1 MKKLNNR
8 LINVLLILLFLI
20 MPFSCCS
27 KRMLSTSNRDSVRIE
42 TKIRT
47 EYIKDT
53 VIFEVPI
60 EVKQNKVKD
69 TVSILETS
77 LAYSKA
83 EIDSSGYLHH
93 LLQNKEKN
101 VTILTQKKV
110 IYKDSIVYRDKLVEN
125 VVEVPRELTNWQQIR
140 LNGFWILLA
149 IFLAFSIIKI
159 RKLFP

>member
-1 MKKLNNR
+1 MKKTKKR
-8 LINVLLILLFLI
+8 LINVLVLLILLTIPLA
-20 MPFSCCS
+20 CCPS
-27 KRMLSTSNRDSVRIE
+27 KMLSSSNKDSVRVE

-53 VIFEVPI
+53 VIFEVPV
-60 EVKQNKVKD
+60 EVKSNVVKD

-93 LLQNKEKN
+93 LLQNKSKN
-101 VTILTQKKV
+101 VPILTQKEV
-110 IYKDSIVYRDKLVEN
+110 IYKDSIIYRDKFVEN
-125 VVEVPRELTNWQQIR
+125 VVEVPRELTNWQQVK

-149 IFLAFSIIKI
+149 IVLAFSIIKI

>member
-8 LINVLLILLFLI
+8 LINVLVILLLLI

-27 KRMLSTSNRDSVRIE
+27 KKMLSTSNKDSVRIE

-101 VTILTQKKV
+101 VPILTQKEV
-110 IYKDSIVYRDKLVEN
+110 IYKDSIVYRDKLIEN
-125 VVEVPRELTNWQQIR
+125 VVEVPRELTNWQQVR

-149 IFLAFSIIKI
+149 IVLAFSIIKI